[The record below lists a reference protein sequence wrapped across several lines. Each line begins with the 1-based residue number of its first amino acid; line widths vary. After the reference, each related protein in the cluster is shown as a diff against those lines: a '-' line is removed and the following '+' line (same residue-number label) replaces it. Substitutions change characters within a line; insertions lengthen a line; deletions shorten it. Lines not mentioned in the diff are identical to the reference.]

1 VKLGTIAEKIADRL
15 LPKGKRKAKKTD
27 EYESSRTERREGDKT
42 HTKTFISFKDMF
54 KKAKEGR
61 NTTITQ
67 RGRL

>member
-1 VKLGTIAEKIADRL
+1 VKLGTIAEMIADRL
-15 LPKGKRKAKKTD
+15 LPKDKSESKKTSKYD
-27 EYESSRTERREGDKT
+27 SHRKERREGSKT

-67 RGRL
+67 TGRL